1 MTKKEVT
8 LPSACTEWLLGSLE
22 RKNLR
27 LKMKKR
33 RSPLEAMTGKMIQ
46 TLITAPIEEDIG
58 IAESE

>member
-8 LPSACTEWLLGSLE
+8 LSSACTEWLLGSLE